1 MTTFKRIKKGL
12 LADAILKAVLWGVA
26 VSGGAIGAL
35 MLSCKLLGSNILSY
49 VFIAAGA
56 GGFVLAAALAFA
68 LTYKSDKRLAGYLD
82 TQFSLRE
89 KVLTMIEFEGDDNP
103 MVKLQ
108 REQTEQILSTLPYKK
123 PFYKRFLVTL
133 IALVLG
139 VGLLISGIAIPKKQ
153 PAESYV
159 PDLPFEISA
168 WQMGALGALID
179 EVRYSEIEENVKDEL
194 VVELER
200 LRDVLKGTT
209 TKSKMTDEVVA
220 SIVAADL
227 IVEGACSYKKI
238 CVALDGGENMS
249 LKKMAAAI
257 ITLNGIGF
265 GDKLASIRE
274 EISGEQ
280 VKDTLTQMS
289 AEADKLLGESGVDDG
304 DGLLAALR
312 KFTDG
317 LGDIGQSAEEDE
329 SIIDSLI
336 DKEFSD
342 ASDAIGTQLSAQY
355 RKRAVRDRIIS
366 KLIEIFDIPKSAIP
380 QLIGDVMPKLS
391 QSEDSDDDDG
401 NDENE
406 NSGGYGDGNKLFG
419 SDDVIFHPT
428 GENGGGYVKYGDVY
442 DEYYKMIE
450 ELLLD
455 GDVSEDTKKILIE
468 YFKKLSDGSGT

>member
-1 MTTFKRIKKGL
+1 
-12 LADAILKAVLWGVA
+12 
-26 VSGGAIGAL
+26 
-35 MLSCKLLGSNILSY
+35 
-49 VFIAAGA
+49 
-56 GGFVLAAALAFA
+56 
-68 LTYKSDKRLAGYLD
+68 
-82 TQFSLRE
+82 
-89 KVLTMIEFEGDDNP
+89 
-103 MVKLQ
+103 
-108 REQTEQILSTLPYKK
+108 
-123 PFYKRFLVTL
+123 
-133 IALVLG
+133 
-139 VGLLISGIAIPKKQ
+139 
-153 PAESYV
+153 
-159 PDLPFEISA
+159 
-168 WQMGALGALID
+168 
-179 EVRYSEIEENVKDEL
+179 
-194 VVELER
+194 
-200 LRDVLKGTT
+200 
-209 TKSKMTDEVVA
+209 
-220 SIVAADL
+220 
-227 IVEGACSYKKI
+227 
-238 CVALDGGENMS
+238 MS